1 MRTVLDKVLKHRTY
15 EIELHSRHDGYQRGL
30 AGTVYKICNK
40 KIRSGS
46 QCKWSANSRIR
57 KISD

>member
-46 QCKWSANSRIR
+46 QCK
-57 KISD
+57 